1 MYIIEKKLELQL
13 EKVERLPESLKSY
26 KTSSINNSN
35 ISNWIVQLQYP
46 LLDYINYYIIKNYSV
61 VSGNTGDML
70 PFSERYLKDVNSIH
84 KRILGYL
91 SFLISFFIIISLFLP
106 YSVNM
111 NIFSI
116 SRMLTFLYYLYYGY

>member
-1 MYIIEKKLELQL
+1 MYITEKKLELQL